1 MYKLTPSSL
10 SDSYVL
16 FQQTIL
22 CPQTYCHSSL
32 PQPLMH
38 AFNKTLK
45 MNIPTSTPKATT
57 AKTYVKEGNLCL
69 KYGLGQGVYT
79 FAEKRSGIG

>member
-1 MYKLTPSSL
+1 
-10 SDSYVL
+10 
-16 FQQTIL
+16 
-22 CPQTYCHSSL
+22 
-32 PQPLMH
+32 MH

-57 AKTYVKEGNLCL
+57 AKTYVKEGNFSL

-79 FAEKRSGIG
+79 SAEKRSGIG